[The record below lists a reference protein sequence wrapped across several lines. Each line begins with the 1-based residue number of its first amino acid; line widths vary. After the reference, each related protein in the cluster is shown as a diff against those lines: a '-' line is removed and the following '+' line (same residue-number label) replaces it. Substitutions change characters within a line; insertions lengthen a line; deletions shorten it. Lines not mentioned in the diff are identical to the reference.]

1 MRVITRKRLKEFAE
15 KHPNSECTLNNW
27 FHIMDKTEYSSF
39 ADLRLT
45 FPSADKVGKLTVFNI
60 SRNKARIIAAVHY
73 NTKCVYIRHVLTH
86 AEYDKGNWK
95 KDLK

>member
-1 MRVITRKRLKEFAE
+1 MRVITRKRIKEFAE
-15 KHPNSECTLNNW
+15 KHPNSEGTLNNW
-27 FHIMDKTEYSSF
+27 FHIMDKTDYSSF
-39 ADLRLT
+39 ADLRWT
-45 FPSADKVGKLTVFNI
+45 FPRADKVGNLTVFSI
-60 SRNKARIIAAVHY
+60 GGNKARIIAAIHY